1 MKGLYGSSTDDGTRR
16 MTAPT
21 SCSRLSA
28 RTTVVWW
35 TPSSVAIVPIRQ
47 CSA

>member
-1 MKGLYGSSTDDGTRR
+1 MKGWYGSSSDAGMRR
-16 MTAPT
+16 TVAPK

-35 TPSSVAIVPIRQ
+35 TPSSVAIVPPRQ